1 MGNPIKKYEDVLQ
14 ETIFEAERFL
24 TRAKIALE
32 DVRERREDAMYRS
45 HKIAAALRASLDLS
59 SALVALRKTDRY

>member
-32 DVRERREDAMYRS
+32 DVRERREDAAN
-45 HKIAAALRASLDLS
+45 IFGF
-59 SALVALRKTDRY
+59 T